1 MLERQY
7 ENLTV
12 VLSSELDFHTLLYVK
27 DDTGVVMAK
36 TDMPLGAFVISERN
50 MVNAFWDY
58 LNR

>member
-12 VLSSELDFHTLLYVK
+12 TLSSEPDFHTLLYVK
-27 DDTGVVMAK
+27 DDAGVVMAK
-36 TDMPLGAFVISERN
+36 ADMPLAAFITSERN

-58 LNR
+58 LNG